1 MKKTLI
7 SELFVFALIAIL
19 LIGCVPSTQPATIP
33 LEIDDQK
40 ASLEFQQNSVDIP
53 VSGKD
58 NQWKVTLRP
67 QPFTLVVNGGK
78 KFVSIMALQSSD
90 LALPLLQA
98 SKPWV
103 APPPLYIGNGF
114 SANDLFL
121 SYRSIDFFV
130 ANSDTL
136 RNLSVY
142 SFSAEHATDMANTL
156 KDQFGTE
163 PLALISARTYLTDH
177 DQNYLIK
184 TINGNTIQNGESIAL
199 LVFIEKQS
207 NNPFFKVLKW
217 LTFNLE
223 FH

>member
-7 SELFVFALIAIL
+7 SELFVFPFIALL
-19 LIGCVPSTQPATIP
+19 LIRCVPSTQPTTIP

-40 ASLEFQQNSVDIP
+40 ISIGFQQNNVYIP

-67 QPFTLVVNGGK
+67 QPFTLIINGDK
-78 KFVSIMALQSSD
+78 KIVSIMSLQSED
-90 LALPLLQA
+90 LVSPLLQS

-103 APPPLYIGNGF
+103 APLYTGNGF
-114 SANDLFL
+114 SANDLYL
-121 SYRSIDFFV
+121 SYQSIDFYT
-130 ANSDTL
+130 ANSYTL
-136 RNLSVY
+136 RNLSIY
-142 SFSAEHATDMANTL
+142 SFSAEQATDKANTL
-156 KDQFGTE
+156 KNQFGTE
-163 PLALISARTYLTDH
+163 PLALLSARTYLTDH

-184 TINGNTIQNGESIAL
+184 TINGNTIQSGESIAL